1 MGTRTVRLD
10 DEAERTLTKLRRMTG
25 LSISEVLKRGL
36 MAYKVAA
43 LNEAH
48 EKPYD
53 VFLRLDLGEG
63 GYAVA
68 PAKEAKSAVVDAIRR
83 KHGR

>member
-10 DEAERTLTKLRRMTG
+10 EEAEQELARLRKLTG

-36 MAYKVAA
+36 LVYRAQVFK
-43 LNEAH
+43 ETT
-48 EKPYD
+48 ERPYA
-53 VFLRLDLGEG
+53 VYSRLDLGDG
-63 GYAVA
+63 GYARGSA
-68 PAKEAKSAVVDAIRR
+68 TEAKSAVVNLIKR